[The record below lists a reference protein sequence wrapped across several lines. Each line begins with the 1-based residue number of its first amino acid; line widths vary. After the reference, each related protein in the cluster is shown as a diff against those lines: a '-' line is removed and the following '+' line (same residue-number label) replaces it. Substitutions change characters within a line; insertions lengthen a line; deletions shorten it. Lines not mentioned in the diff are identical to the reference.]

1 MFEKEFRNQIKC
13 LNGTQLV
20 STYPVN
26 MKSVAFYE
34 IFEMKE
40 HSEMFWMLPQPLEVS
55 NVKKRM
61 LKLRTVYILNDWLR
75 NEYNKDYTHKLVGNK
90 FPPLPRNTT

>member
-13 LNGTQLV
+13 LNGTQ
-20 STYPVN
+20 
-26 MKSVAFYE
+26 
-34 IFEMKE
+34 
-40 HSEMFWMLPQPLEVS
+40 HSEMLWMLPQPLEVS